1 LQSGP
6 EFPRIDGAAVI
17 LVEAG
22 ERFAARFDLL
32 VREGHPHTE
41 AQPRLR
47 PSGCCNDATRTAANF
62 CTPPRVSGGSFYT
75 KIPRSRVSS
84 RFVQTGS
91 RFVKIRSLRSLLQPR
106 RRRENFLP

>member
-1 LQSGP
+1 MQSGP

-41 AQPRLR
+41 AGECKQVRIPVRLV
-47 PSGCCNDATRTAANF
+47 
-62 CTPPRVSGGSFYT
+62 VSISCRGGHG
-75 KIPRSRVSS
+75 R
-84 RFVQTGS
+84 
-91 RFVKIRSLRSLLQPR
+91 
-106 RRRENFLP
+106 

>member
-1 LQSGP
+1 MQSGP

-47 PSGCCNDATRTAANF
+47 PSGCATTRPERLQTFAILRASA
-62 CTPPRVSGGSFYT
+62 VG
-75 KIPRSRVSS
+75 
-84 RFVQTGS
+84 FVLHKDLTLT
-91 RFVKIRSLRSLLQPR
+91 R
-106 RRRENFLP
+106 

>member
-1 LQSGP
+1 MQSGP
-6 EFPRIDGAAVI
+6 ESPRIDGAAVI

-47 PSGCCNDATRTAANF
+47 PSGCATTRDQNG
-62 CTPPRVSGGSFYT
+62 C
-75 KIPRSRVSS
+75 KLLHSS
-84 RFVQTGS
+84 
-91 RFVKIRSLRSLLQPR
+91 PA
-106 RRRENFLP
+106 